1 MMLTRTLSK
10 KLLTLAI
17 AGSVLALSGCV
28 TIPDAIQ
35 GTSPTPVDQLSMV
48 QNAPKQFTGAE
59 ARFGGTVVAVANERG
74 RTILEIAAVPLDSGA
89 RPILGEPSQGRL
101 LASINGFLDPVDFR
115 GQLVTVVGPIT
126 GLRDGKIGMTP
137 YRFVTM
143 DATGFKRWRIAQQIV
158 MPPQPMG
165 PWGWHNG
172 PWGPGWGGGY
182 GWYNP
187 GPAQV
192 QTFVTE

>member
-1 MMLTRTLSK
+1 MMLTRTSTR

-17 AGSVLALSGCV
+17 TGSLLALSGCV
-28 TIPDAIQ
+28 TIPDAIK

-59 ARFGGTVVAVANERG
+59 ARFGGTVVELTNERG
-74 RTILEIAAVPLDSGA
+74 RTVLEIAVVPLDSGA
-89 RPILGEPSQGRL
+89 RPILGVPSQGRL
-101 LASINGFLDPVDFR
+101 LASVKGFLDPVDFS

-126 GLRDGKIGMTP
+126 GLQDGKIGMTP
-137 YRFVTM
+137 YQYVTM
-143 DATGFKRWRIAQQIV
+143 DVTGFKRWRIAQQIV
-158 MPPQPMG
+158 IPPQPIG
-165 PWGWHNG
+165 PWGWHG
-172 PWGPGWGGGY
+172 GRWRPGWDY